1 MTLEIKL
8 TMMKLHYLLGDGG
21 EDVCCT
27 LEAFHL
33 DITDTESEGRFP
45 AEYVDGFLER
55 LKCFFISG
63 LVYPSLHMRKR

>member
-1 MTLEIKL
+1 M
-8 TMMKLHYLLGDGG
+8 YSFLGDGG

-33 DITDTESEGRFP
+33 DITNTESEGRFP

-55 LKCFFISG
+55 VKTFFVGG